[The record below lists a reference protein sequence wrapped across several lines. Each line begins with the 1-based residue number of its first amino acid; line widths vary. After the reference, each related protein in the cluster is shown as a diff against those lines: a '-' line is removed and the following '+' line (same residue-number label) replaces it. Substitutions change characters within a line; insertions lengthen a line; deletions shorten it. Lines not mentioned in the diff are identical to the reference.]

1 VKPFR
6 STTGAVAV
14 LDRSDVDTDQIV
26 PKQFL
31 KRIDRTGFGEFL
43 FFDWAKAPDFEL
55 NHPQA
60 EGASILLTG
69 RNFGSGSSREH
80 AAWALQDYGFDVIV
94 APSFGDIFRTN
105 SMKIG
110 LLTVVLPEEQVREL
124 MAAGHGAALTVDL
137 EEQTV
142 GPYRFEFDAFDRR
155 RLLEGLDDIGLTLR
169 HEDAIA
175 AFEAAH
181 PSPIATTAL

>member
-1 VKPFR
+1 MKPFR
-6 STTGAVAV
+6 RTTGRVAV
-14 LDRSDVDTDQIV
+14 LDRADVDTDQIV

-31 KRIDRTGFGEFL
+31 KRIERTGFGEFL
-43 FFDWAKAPDFEL
+43 FFDWAKEPSFEL
-55 NHPQA
+55 NRPEA
-60 EGASILLTG
+60 EGATILVAG
-69 RNFGSGSSREH
+69 RNFGCGSSREH

-110 LLTVVLPEEQVREL
+110 LLTVTLPEEQVREL
-124 MAAGHGAALTVDL
+124 MEAGSGAELTVDL
-137 EEQTV
+137 EAQTV
-142 GPYRFEFDAFDRR
+142 GSHPFDFDAFDRR

-169 HEDAIA
+169 HESEIA